1 MTVPDRRLA
10 ALADAVL
17 LPCFDGTSAPDW
29 IRRRVAGSLGGVCLF
44 ARNIA
49 DPDTVQAMTSS
60 LAAERDSVVI
70 AIDEEAGDV
79 TRLDAA
85 AGSRF
90 PGAAALGR
98 PDDADLTARIAR
110 EVGQLLAAVGV
121 SVNFAPCAD
130 VAVDPANPVIGT
142 RSFGADPLLVSRHTA
157 AWVAGQQATGVA
169 ACAKHFPG
177 HGDTAADTHRTAA
190 LLRGDLDT
198 LMAEAIPPFRAAIG
212 AGVSAIMVGHLLAPA
227 VDGLPATVSRRWLTE
242 ILRGTLR
249 FDGVVVTDALEMA
262 ALADSYGIPGGAVRA
277 LAAGA
282 DLLCLGGDSMTAGE
296 LDGVR
301 DAIVAAVRS
310 GDLTEERLAN
320 AADRCTRLGVSAMR
334 TAGAVAGSPDLPPV
348 AVTGTPDRPPLT
360 ATGTPDLPPVAVTG
374 TPDLPPVAVTGTPDR
389 PAAGRSPAHYAF
401 DRWDPELSAAAARR
415 ALEVAGPLPALH
427 DPVLVLRCEATANI
441 AVGAI
446 PWGPAAALA
455 GAVAEIVLRPG
466 DILPG
471 DALARAG
478 TVLAVTRDRHRHRWM
493 ADLVRLVRERRPDA
507 VMVEMGIS
515 GVGAADAPAL
525 ASYGASRAN
534 GTAVADALAAVRDG

>member
-1 MTVPDRRLA
+1 MTLPDRRLA

-17 LPCFDGTSAPDW
+17 LPCFDGTSAPEW
-29 IRRRVAGSLGGVCLF
+29 IRRRVAGSLAGVCLF

-49 DPDTVQAMTSS
+49 DPDTVQALTSS

-85 AGSRF
+85 TGSRF

-98 PDDADLTARIAR
+98 ADDTGLTARIAG

-142 RSFGADPLLVSRHTA
+142 RSFGADPALVSRHTA

-177 HGDTAADTHRTAA
+177 HGDTAADSHRTAA
-190 LLRGDLDT
+190 VLRGDLDT
-198 LMAEAIPPFRAAIG
+198 LMAEAIPPFRAAIR
-212 AGVSAIMVGHLLAPA
+212 AGVSAIMAGHLLAPA
-227 VDGLPATVSRRWLTE
+227 VDGVPATVSRRWLTE
-242 ILRGTLR
+242 ILRGTLG

-282 DLLCLGGDSMTAGE
+282 DLLCLGGDTMTADE
-296 LDGVR
+296 LDAVR

-310 GDLTEERLAN
+310 GDLPEERLAD
-320 AADRCTRLGVSAMR
+320 AADRCTRLGVSTMGTRIPA
-334 TAGAVAGSPDLPPV
+334 AGSPDHAPTV
-348 AVTGTPDRPPLT
+348 VTGTPGRPGS
-360 ATGTPDLPPVAVTG
+360 AQG
-374 TPDLPPVAVTGTPDR
+374 
-389 PAAGRSPAHYAF
+389 SPAHEAF
-401 DRWDPELSAAAARR
+401 DRWDPALSAEVARR
-415 ALEVAGPLPALH
+415 ALGMAGTLPALR

-441 AVGAI
+441 AAGAI
-446 PWGPAAALA
+446 PWSPA
-455 GAVAEIVLRPG
+455 GA
-466 DILPG
+466 LPG
-471 DALARAG
+471 TAAETILHAGDLLAVDALAQAG
-478 TVLAVTRDRHRHRWM
+478 TVVVATRDRHRHRWM
-493 ADLVRLVRERRPDA
+493 ADVVRLVREHRPDA
-507 VMVEMGIS
+507 VLVELGIS
-515 GVGAADAPAL
+515 GVGAPDAPAL

-534 GTAVADALAAVRDG
+534 GTAVAEALSSARGS